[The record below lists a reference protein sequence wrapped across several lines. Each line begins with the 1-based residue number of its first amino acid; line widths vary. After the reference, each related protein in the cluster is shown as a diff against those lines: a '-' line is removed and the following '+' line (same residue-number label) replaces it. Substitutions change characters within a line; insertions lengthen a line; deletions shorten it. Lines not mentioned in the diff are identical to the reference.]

1 MGFGK
6 FVVFI
11 IGCSLLVGCA
21 STKVAQIREAKG
33 SIYEE
38 GYRKGVSENINSMI
52 EKLNGND
59 FPYIGGTWAEPIV
72 QEVRIPAHVHGGVFY
87 PDHNELAI
95 ITPGEWKR
103 NNPFPIKA
111 DQKDFRKGE
120 DNIDTV
126 NAQVADITPM
136 PGQFGKK
143 GCTTATKKG
152 E

>member
-1 MGFGK
+1 MVYGNF
-6 FVVFI
+6 FVLILGGLFLI
-11 IGCSLLVGCA
+11 GCA
-21 STKVAQIREAKG
+21 STKTAQSGDIKN

-38 GYRKGVSENINSMI
+38 GYRKGVSENIGSMV

-72 QEVRIPAHVHGGVFY
+72 QEVRIPAHVDGGVFY
-87 PDHNELAI
+87 PDHNELVI

-111 DQKDFRKGE
+111 DQKDFRKAE
-120 DNIDTV
+120 DKIDTV
-126 NAQVADITPM
+126 NAQVADITSM
-136 PGQFGKK
+136 PQQFNQKT
-143 GCTTATKKG
+143 CATATKKG